1 MFMRARAVAVA
12 AVLLLSAF
20 AAFAVTNPP
29 VITQLSPVDTI
40 AGTGQLDVEVFGANF
55 ISGAV
60 VRVNNAN
67 RPTTFVDSGHL
78 RVTLITTD
86 VQTPGT
92 LNFVVANPSGGGVSG
107 AVSFTVLPNNP
118 TLTSLNPATVLTG
131 SGAFTLH
138 VTGSNFASNAIVR
151 VNNANRT
158 TTFIDSSHLD
168 AAILASDVSSSR
180 TLTITVLNPN
190 NKTSNSLTITVSTTV
205 PSPTITQ
212 LSPDTVPAGSLAFDL
227 TVLGTNFV
235 SGAAVRVNGNART
248 TTFTSATQLVAHIN
262 TSDVSAAGTP
272 AITVRNPDGKI
283 SNSVNL
289 TVTAA
294 NQPQL
299 TSISPSS
306 VIAKSGAFTL
316 TATGTNFINGA
327 KINVGATAHTTTF
340 ISATTLTTTIT
351 SSEITNPGQLSI
363 TVTNPGSG
371 APTSSAQI
379 LNVTAADAPVVNSI
393 NPVSVIAGSGTVNVL
408 INGSGFVSTDT
419 VYFSGSQRVFSF
431 INSTQVAISLLA
443 SDTATVGQFPIT
455 VKHING
461 STSAPAIFNV
471 SDGSGG
477 PVVTSI
483 SPNTAAVNG
492 APFTLNINGTGF
504 TDESIVSFDGT
515 PRTTTFVSVT
525 KLTVPVFASDLTS
538 ARQIAVTVLTPGFPQ
553 STPVPLT
560 IAVIP
565 PVITGINPNTVTAG
579 SSGFT
584 LTVNGT
590 GFSSSAVININ
601 GTSKLTQ
608 FDSATGSVSTSL
620 IASEIATAASLA
632 VTVTDRGITS
642 NTFNLTVARPFIAL
656 LSPPSATAG
665 SGDLTLVVQGSAFL
679 STSIIT
685 FNGVDKPTAFN
696 SASGTLSTTLTAAEL
711 ALPRIVAVTV
721 RNTATA
727 ESIPVL
733 FSIVSPGAPQILSLT
748 PSSADAG
755 SGAQIVIVG
764 GVNFLSSSQVAVNG
778 TIRTTTFDNANQLE
792 FTLTPAD
799 LAAAGTLSITVVN
812 QDGTISPAFTFVV
825 NFNGPPPPRRRSAPH

>member
-1 MFMRARAVAVA
+1 MVMRARAVAVA

-107 AVSFTVLPNNP
+107 AVTFTVLPNNP
-118 TLTSLNPATVLTG
+118 TLTSLNPSTVLTG

-151 VNNANRT
+151 LNNANRT

-168 AAILASDVSSSR
+168 AAILASDVSSTR

-212 LSPDTVPAGSLAFDL
+212 LTPDTVPAGSLAFDL

-235 SGAAVRVNGNART
+235 NGATVRVNGNART
-248 TTFTSATQLVAHIN
+248 TTFTSATQLSAHIN
-262 TSDVSAAGTP
+262 TSDISSAGSV

-283 SNSVNL
+283 STSVNL

-340 ISATTLTTTIT
+340 INATTLTTTVT
-351 SSEITNPGQLSI
+351 AAEITNPGQLTI

-371 APTSSAQI
+371 SPTSSAQI
-379 LNVTAADAPVVNSI
+379 LNVIAADAPVINSI
-393 NPVSVIAGSGTVNVL
+393 NPVSVAAGSGAVNVL
-408 INGSGFVSTDT
+408 INGSGFVNTDT
-419 VYFSGSQRVFSF
+419 VFFGGSQRVFTF
-431 INSTQVAISLLA
+431 VNSTQVAISLTA
-443 SDTATVGQFPIT
+443 ADTTTAGQFAIT
-455 VKHING
+455 VKHFNG
-461 STSAPAIFNV
+461 STSAPVLFNV
-471 SDGSGG
+471 TDGSGG
-477 PVVTSI
+477 PAVTSI
-483 SPNTAAVNG
+483 TPNTAAVNG
-492 APFTLNINGTGF
+492 APFTLTITGTGF
-504 TDESIVSFDGT
+504 TDESIVSFDGS
-515 PRTTTFVSVT
+515 PRTTTFVSIT
-525 KLTVPVFASDLTS
+525 KLTVQVFASDLTT

-553 STPVPLT
+553 SIAVPLT

-565 PVITGINPNTVTAG
+565 PVITSITPNTVTAG
-579 SSGFT
+579 GSGFE
-584 LTVNGT
+584 LTVGGT

-601 GTSKLTQ
+601 GAAHLTQ
-608 FDSATGSVSTSL
+608 FDPATGNVSTSL
-620 IASEIATAASLA
+620 IASEIATSGSLP

-642 NTFNLTVARPFIAL
+642 NTFNLLVARPFITAL
-656 LSPPSATAG
+656 TPPSATAG
-665 SGDLTLVVQGSAFL
+665 SPDLTLVVSGNAFL
-679 STSIIT
+679 PTSTIT
-685 FNGVDKPTAFN
+685 FNGIDKVTTFN
-696 SASGTLSTTLTAAEL
+696 ATSNTLSTTLTAADL
-711 ALPRIVAVTV
+711 AIPRIVPVTV
-721 RNTATA
+721 RNTPAA
-727 ESIPVL
+727 ESLAVL
-733 FSIVSPGAPQILSLT
+733 FNIVSPGAPQILSLT
-748 PSSADAG
+748 PSSITAG
-755 SGAQIVIVG
+755 SPAETVIVT
-764 GVNFLSSSQVAVNG
+764 GVNFIPSSQVAVNG
-778 TIRTTTFDNANQLE
+778 TTRTTVFDNSNQLK

-799 LAAAGTLSITVVN
+799 LATAGALSITVVN
-812 QDGTISPAFTFVV
+812 QDGTISPAATFII
-825 NFNGPPPPRRRSAPH
+825 NPNGPPPPRRRSAPH